1 MTNNQRNVSYSPCF
15 CLIVRKNTKK
25 KVSKSTLLR
34 IFAQLYKERMIKRTF
49 FLVLCITFAL
59 LGTSAQSNPT
69 IRPVAIFTTAD
80 GGSEQSD
87 SYQGSAPLRARFEAN
102 AENVGSWQPHY
113 EWRFSME
120 SAREPYLV
128 RYEQDTEYTFV
139 KAGTHRVVLY
149 AVFTQGT
156 DTIAYT
162 QEYWNDNT
170 PITVSIATSKLEM
183 PNAFSPNG
191 DGINDI
197 YKAKEGFQSITS
209 FHAYIYNR
217 WGQKLFEWTNP
228 SQGWNGKY
236 NGKDVKEGVY
246 FVLVEATGADGRR
259 FSIKKDVNL
268 LRGYTETQSGGTP

>member
-1 MTNNQRNVSYSPCF
+1 M
-15 CLIVRKNTKK
+15 
-25 KVSKSTLLR
+25 
-34 IFAQLYKERMIKRTF
+34 MIKRTF

-59 LGTSAQSNPT
+59 FETRAQSNPT
-69 IRPVAIFTTAD
+69 IRPVATFTTVD
-80 GGSEQSD
+80 GNSEQSD
-87 SYQGSAPLRARFEAN
+87 SYQGSAPLHARFEAN
-102 AENVGSWQPHY
+102 AENIGAWQPHY
-113 EWRFSME
+113 EWRFMME
-120 SAREPYLV
+120 NAREPYLV
-128 RYEQDTEYTFV
+128 RYEQDTEYTFMR
-139 KAGTHRVVLY
+139 AGTHRIVLY

-162 QEYWNDNT
+162 QDYWNDNT

-197 YKAKEGFQSITS
+197 YKAKEGYQSITS

-228 SQGWNGKY
+228 AQGWDGKY
-236 NGKDVKEGVY
+236 NGRDVKEGVY

-259 FSIKKDVNL
+259 FNIKKDVNL